1 MQVPTAFVH
10 QAQFGAAV
18 TQAFQRLVPDVVSIV
33 SNLGND
39 WSGEPAVFFLVI
51 LSDAASS
58 RERLLSTSHRV
69 EQVIGEE
76 VQPLERWG
84 VLPYF
89 NYRSQTEQARL
100 DQLAVA

>member
-1 MQVPTAFVH
+1 MQVPTAVVH
-10 QAQFGAAV
+10 QAQFAAAV
-18 TQAFQRLVPDVVSIV
+18 TQAAQRLAPDVANIV
-33 SNLGND
+33 ANLGND

-51 LSDAASS
+51 LSDAASN
-58 RERLLSTSHRV
+58 RDRLLATSHRV
-69 EQVIGEE
+69 EQVIGDE

-89 NYRSQTEQARL
+89 NYRSRSEQEQL